1 MWLDKWLGSAAAEAA
16 AAAVEP
22 SSLGRNQREPVNK
35 LAAER
40 GLALGRRPLASSR
53 ERSKL

>member
-1 MWLDKWLGSAAAEAA
+1 MWLDKWLGSAT
-16 AAAVEP
+16 AAVEP